1 LTPEERINV
10 GTLLKAL
17 YSSWN
22 PPADVAMIYIDEVD
36 KQGIDL
42 ETARKIIID
51 AKRQHN
57 FNGEPPLAMISE
69 MVKKATSAYFAE
81 KQARERA
88 EKQHKENTDVHRKTL
103 GEWRHFYEQ
112 TVHGRAEWEVM
123 DAKVRRGLRDIF
135 AKFITPNQQEPA

>member
-1 LTPEERINV
+1 
-10 GTLLKAL
+10 
-17 YSSWN
+17 
-22 PPADVAMIYIDEVD
+22 MIYIDEVD

-69 MVKKATSAYFAE
+69 MVKKATRAYFAE

-88 EKQHKENTDVHRKTL
+88 EKQHKQTTDVHRKTI
-103 GEWRHFYEQ
+103 GEWRHFYQ
-112 TVHGRAEWEVM
+112 NTVHGRAEWDTL
-123 DAKVRRGLRDIF
+123 DAKVRRGLRDVF
-135 AKFITPNQQEPA
+135 AKFSNPTQQETA